1 MTASYFVIKNLIQT
15 PAWNSGQGHQLNPTS
30 ASLAATA
37 TIGDSV
43 VVETA

>member
-15 PAWNSGQGHQLNPTS
+15 PAWNSGQGHQLHPTS
-30 ASLAATA
+30 ASQAATA
-37 TIGDSV
+37 TSGDSV